1 MEYSVSEIK
10 IRHSESKDIQAIRD
24 IYSGKVAYSGTLQ
37 LPFPSVAVWES
48 RLEKLPQGVY
58 SLIAEIEGE
67 IVGQIGL
74 HLEQNQ
80 RRRHVAGFGMAVK
93 DDYQGKGVGNK
104 LLSSAIDLAENWL
117 NIQRLELTVY
127 TDNDA
132 AIALYKKNGFV
143 IEGESSKFAFRNG
156 DFVSVYHMA
165 RVK

>member
-1 MEYSVSEIK
+1 MSEIK

-24 IYSGKVAYSGTLQ
+24 IYSGRVAYSGTLQ
-37 LPFPSVAVWES
+37 LPFPSVAVWQS

-67 IVGQIGL
+67 
-74 HLEQNQ
+74 NQ

>member
-1 MEYSVSEIK
+1 
-10 IRHSESKDIQAIRD
+10 
-24 IYSGKVAYSGTLQ
+24 
-37 LPFPSVAVWES
+37 
-48 RLEKLPQGVY
+48 
-58 SLIAEIEGE
+58 
-67 IVGQIGL
+67 
-74 HLEQNQ
+74 
-80 RRRHVAGFGMAVK
+80 MAVK